1 MCWGPVLAVGSDMA
15 GLSHSP
21 CLAWSRWAPL
31 SPGPGMWRWSLHK
44 KVERD
49 PGKSPVLVRILLR
62 ELEKVSALVERSPLG
77 CMCSPPQLCVPKLG
91 SFAAHLLDFYLICL
105 PPRLM

>member
-62 ELEKVSALVERSPLG
+62 ELEKVSALVEGEADRMRGKEEPIGLHVQSPTAL
-77 CMCSPPQLCVPKLG
+77 CPQTRVICG
-91 SFAAHLLDFYLICL
+91 SSA
-105 PPRLM
+105 